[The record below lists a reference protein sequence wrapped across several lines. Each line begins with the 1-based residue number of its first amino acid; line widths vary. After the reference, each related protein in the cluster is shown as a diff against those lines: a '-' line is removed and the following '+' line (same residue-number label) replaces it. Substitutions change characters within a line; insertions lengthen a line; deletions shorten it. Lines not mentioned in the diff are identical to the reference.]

1 MDLNNMSAKV
11 LQHLLKRIL
20 NKVETL
26 DFHHRLG
33 FGTYDKNQILSFR
46 AMCKNTKLRHIYYR
60 LVTRDFYTKERMLR
74 FGMSRDDMC
83 SRCGIKETYR
93 HLFWECIEAR
103 RVWESFN
110 DYLRT
115 IGQPLCEVKCYE
127 EVFRVDAVST
137 VSVIK
142 VRVIQAMIQVE
153 RPTGW
158 NQDCVRK
165 LAIEIKSIEIYN
177 SVEKGK
183 LEMTKTKWRNVR

>member
-1 MDLNNMSAKV
+1 
-11 LQHLLKRIL
+11 
-20 NKVETL
+20 
-26 DFHHRLG
+26 
-33 FGTYDKNQILSFR
+33 
-46 AMCKNTKLRHIYYR
+46 
-60 LVTRDFYTKERMLR
+60 
-74 FGMSRDDMC
+74 MSRDDMC

-110 DYLRT
+110 DYIRT

-158 NQDCVRK
+158 NQDSVRK